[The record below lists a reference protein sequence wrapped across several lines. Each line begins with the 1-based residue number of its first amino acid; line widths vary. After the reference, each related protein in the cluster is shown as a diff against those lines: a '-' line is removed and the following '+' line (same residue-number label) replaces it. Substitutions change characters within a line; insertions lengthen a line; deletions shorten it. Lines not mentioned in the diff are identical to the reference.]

1 MTRNELIN
9 QIKLKSSYLCIGLD
23 TDINKIPKHLLK
35 LSDPIFA
42 FNKEIIDATKDLCV
56 SYKLNLAFYES
67 LGSKGWQSL
76 ERTVDYLPKE
86 SFKIADAKRGDIGNT
101 AEMYAKAFFE
111 TMNFDAV
118 TLSPYMGRDSI
129 LPFLNYKDKWAIVLG
144 LTSNKG
150 SADFQTQF
158 LKSGVELYKE
168 VICETVKIGNKDN
181 LMFVVGATNEEQFTE
196 IRKLVPEHF
205 LLVPGI
211 GTQGGNLKEVSKR
224 GLVDGC
230 GLLIN
235 SSRSVI
241 YSSSAADFAE
251 TARKEALNLQFE
263 MKDLLISNAI
273 FNR

>member
-1 MTRNELIN
+1 MTRKELID

-23 TDINKIPKHLLK
+23 TDINKIPKHLLN
-35 LSDPIFA
+35 LSDPVFA

-76 ERTVDYLPKE
+76 ERTVDYLPNDC
-86 SFKIADAKRGDIGNT
+86 FIIADAKRGDIGNT
-101 AEMYAKAFFE
+101 ADMYARAFFE

-150 SADFQTQF
+150 SADFQTKY
-158 LKSGVELYKE
+158 LKSGIELYKE
-168 VICETVKIGNKDN
+168 VISETIKLGNKDN

-196 IRKLVPEHF
+196 IRRLIPEHF

-211 GTQGGNLKEVSKR
+211 GAQGGNLSEVSKR
-224 GLVDGC
+224 GMIEGC

-235 SSRSVI
+235 SSRSII
-241 YSSSAADFAE
+241 YSSSDTNFAE
-251 TARKEALNLQFE
+251 SARNEALNLQFE

-273 FNR
+273 FN